1 MISHLME
8 SIIIDEILVQF
19 GANSDAEPEG
29 TSWILLPTTTFQ

>member
-1 MISHLME
+1 ME

-19 GANSDAEPEG
+19 GANSDVVPEG